1 MPVAAVTEAGISSI
15 TLASSTAISGMM
27 FGSIITS
34 FTWRAESMITALL
47 VISAAVPAVVL
58 IATSG
63 TPAFFTLP
71 TPE

>member
-1 MPVAAVTEAGISSI
+1 
-15 TLASSTAISGMM
+15 
-27 FGSIITS
+27 
-34 FTWRAESMITALL
+34 MITALL

-71 TPE
+71 TPA